1 MRKTQ
6 SRRWC
11 ALLLFAAM
19 LAASSCR
26 HRAVGPDYKK
36 PVTVTPPS
44 WNTGM
49 SEGLTSTTRPD
60 ESLAQ
65 WWTTLHDPILN
76 GLIERAMKGNLDL
89 RRAEA
94 ALREARARRGIANT
108 DRFPTVSASGL
119 VGFTRG
125 SNRMGTAANAGF
137 FSTGFDAGWEYDVF
151 GRVRRSIEVA
161 DANLEASQELL
172 RDILVSL
179 LAEVAINYVEVRQY
193 QAQLVIAESNL
204 RIQEDT
210 LRLARELYEA
220 GLTTRLDVDQ
230 AEYSLAGSRARI
242 PTLETNLE
250 QAKNRLA
257 VLLGARPG
265 ELSAELS
272 GTGRIPVGPPEIA
285 VGVPADTLRRRPDI
299 RRAERV
305 LAARTA
311 AVGVAT
317 AARYPQFF
325 LPGSIGYEMITKGN
339 PLSLGNLIGSIAASA
354 FYTVFDAGRI
364 RQGIEVQNA
373 LQEQALADYET
384 SILLALEEVEN
395 GLIAYADEQ
404 VRRRSLVEASEAA
417 ARAVQVVRD
426 SYGAGLV
433 DFLPVLESQRSLLS
447 FQDQLA
453 QSDATVTSDLIRLYK
468 ALGGGWTPLAPQTVP
483 QPPDKTGSN
492 P

>member
-1 MRKTQ
+1 M
-6 SRRWC
+6 
-11 ALLLFAAM
+11 
-19 LAASSCR
+19 
-26 HRAVGPDYKK
+26 
-36 PVTVTPPS
+36 
-44 WNTGM
+44 
-49 SEGLTSTTRPD
+49 
-60 ESLAQ
+60 
-65 WWTTLHDPILN
+65 
-76 GLIERAMKGNLDL
+76 
-89 RRAEA
+89 
-94 ALREARARRGIANT
+94 
-108 DRFPTVSASGL
+108 
-119 VGFTRG
+119 
-125 SNRMGTAANAGF
+125 
-137 FSTGFDAGWEYDVF
+137 
-151 GRVRRSIEVA
+151 
-161 DANLEASQELL
+161 
-172 RDILVSL
+172 VSL

-210 LRLARELYEA
+210 LRLARERYDA
-220 GLTTRLDVDQ
+220 GLTTRLDIDQ

-242 PTLETNLE
+242 PTLQTNLE

-257 VLLGARPG
+257 VLLGANPG
-265 ELSAELS
+265 ELSGELS
-272 GTGRIPVGPPEIA
+272 GPGKIPVGPPEVA

-317 AARYPQFF
+317 AARYPQFL

-339 PLSLGNLIGSIAASA
+339 PLSRGNLIGSIAASA
-354 FYTVFDAGRI
+354 VYTVFDAGRI

-373 LQEQALADYET
+373 LQEQALVDYET

-417 ARAVQVVRD
+417 GRAVQVVRD
-426 SYGAGLV
+426 NYAAGLV

-447 FQDQLA
+447 FEDQLA

-483 QPPDKTGSN
+483 QPPNKTGSD